1 MIDRLQNIFPFFWQ
15 GLRNSYTQIFFSNH
29 KILGYLLIFVT
40 LFDVN
45 AGISGLIAV
54 SVTNT
59 AAYLMGLNRQQII
72 HGLYGFN
79 SLLVGLGLGLYF
91 QPGWSFSIILIFA
104 SLLTLLVTVSLAG
117 ILGKYG
123 LPYLSLPFLAG
134 IWIVMLS
141 TREITHLDISE
152 RGIYTLNEMYTL
164 GGLPMMHIYDW
175 FDQINWAEPIKIY
188 FRSLGAIF
196 FQYHLFAGLVIALG
210 ILLWSRMAWL
220 LSVIGFA
227 AAYLFYQVVGANI
240 NELGYTYI
248 GFNYILTAIAIGG
261 FFTVPSVYSILW
273 VILSIPLL
281 AFFTISGNA
290 ILAPLQLSVFSLPFN
305 MVVIMFLYVF
315 KLRERFYDK
324 PGLVYVQQFNPEKN
338 LYSSLVNR
346 SRLAHLEKIEMK
358 LPFWGFWKVTQGING
373 QHTHKESWRHAW
385 DFEMTDDEGKTY
397 RNQGDRLEDYYC
409 FGKPVVA
416 AASGYVTEVV
426 DTIEDN
432 QIGDMNLN
440 FNWGNTVVIS
450 HTTGL
455 FSQSSHLKLGTVL
468 VKKGQYV
475 QKGQQIASCGNSGR
489 SPYPHLHFQFQSA
502 SEIGSHTLD
511 YPFAA
516 YLSRDPEIK
525 FHSSDQ
531 PLLDQLV
538 SNNIVDDQLDKA
550 LHFIPGQEIKF
561 KRQDSEEEIVWQVET
576 DIYNKSYLL
585 CKKTQSKAWI
595 NRLPDM
601 FYFTH
606 FEGNRNSYLYDFYLA
621 AYQVVT
627 GAHKGL
633 VIEDQITLSEFPI
646 KWMRILQD
654 FVAPFKRFLETAY
667 RIEYVKT
674 GNTIGAGLIELKAE
688 VRFKW
693 RQKTIT
699 KKQYTLTF
707 VDSKLSQFVIY
718 KNDQEIFLNRE

>member
-29 KILGYLLIFVT
+29 KILGFLLIFVT
-40 LFDVN
+40 LFDLN

-91 QPGWSFSIILIFA
+91 QPGWSYLIILIFA

-117 ILGKYG
+117 VLGKYG

-152 RGIYTLNEMYTL
+152 RGIYTLNEMYVL
-164 GGLPMMHIYDW
+164 GGMPMLRIYDW
-175 FDQINWAEPIKIY
+175 FDHLNWAEPIKIY

-196 FQYHLFAGLVIALG
+196 FQYHLFAGLVIAFG
-210 ILLWSRMAWL
+210 ILLWSRLAWL
-220 LSVIGFA
+220 LSVIGFV

-261 FFTVPSVYSILW
+261 FFVVPSVYSILW

-281 AFFTISGNA
+281 AFISISGNT
-290 ILAPLQLSVFSLPFN
+290 ILAPLQLSVLSLPFN
-305 MVVIMFLYVF
+305 IVVIMFLYVF

-373 QHTHKESWRHAW
+373 HHTHKESWRHAW
-385 DFEMTDDEGKTY
+385 DFEMTDGEGKTY

-416 AASGYVTEVV
+416 AANGYVTEIV

-432 QIGDMNLN
+432 EIGDMNLN

-450 HTTGL
+450 HATGL
-455 FSQSSHLKLGTVL
+455 FSQSSHLKLGSVL
-468 VKKGQYV
+468 VKKGQYI

-489 SPYPHLHFQFQSA
+489 SPYPHLHFQFQTA

-516 YLSRDPEIK
+516 YLSRDPQIN

-538 SNNIVDDQLDKA
+538 SNNIIDDQLDKA
-550 LHFIPGQEIKF
+550 LHFIPGQEIRF
-561 KRQDSEEEIVWQVET
+561 KVEDSDEEIVWIVET

-585 CKKTQSKAWI
+585 CTETQSKAWF

-606 FEGNRNSYLYDFYLA
+606 FEGNRKSFLYDFYLA
-621 AYQVVT
+621 AYQIIT

-633 VIEDQITLSEFPI
+633 VIEDQITLSEFPV
-646 KWMRILQD
+646 KWMRFTQD
-654 FVAPFKRFLETAY
+654 FLAPFVQFLHVKYKT
-667 RIEYVKT
+667 EYVQA
-674 GNTIGAGLIELKAE
+674 GNTIGAGTIELQSE
-688 VRFKW
+688 TSFLVSSRLVE
-693 RQKTIT
+693 
-699 KKQYTLTF
+699 KKQYGIVF
-707 VDSKLSQFVIY
+707 SEGKLSRFTIIKKHNKLV
-718 KNDQEIFLNRE
+718 LTRE

>member
-1 MIDRLQNIFPFFWQ
+1 
-15 GLRNSYTQIFFSNH
+15 
-29 KILGYLLIFVT
+29 
-40 LFDVN
+40 
-45 AGISGLIAV
+45 
-54 SVTNT
+54 
-59 AAYLMGLNRQQII
+59 
-72 HGLYGFN
+72 
-79 SLLVGLGLGLYF
+79 
-91 QPGWSFSIILIFA
+91 
-104 SLLTLLVTVSLAG
+104 
-117 ILGKYG
+117 
-123 LPYLSLPFLAG
+123 
-134 IWIVMLS
+134 
-141 TREITHLDISE
+141 
-152 RGIYTLNEMYTL
+152 
-164 GGLPMMHIYDW
+164 
-175 FDQINWAEPIKIY
+175 
-188 FRSLGAIF
+188 
-196 FQYHLFAGLVIALG
+196 
-210 ILLWSRMAWL
+210 
-220 LSVIGFA
+220 
-227 AAYLFYQVVGANI
+227 
-240 NELGYTYI
+240 
-248 GFNYILTAIAIGG
+248 
-261 FFTVPSVYSILW
+261 
-273 VILSIPLL
+273 
-281 AFFTISGNA
+281 
-290 ILAPLQLSVFSLPFN
+290 
-305 MVVIMFLYVF
+305 
-315 KLRERFYDK
+315 
-324 PGLVYVQQFNPEKN
+324 VQQFNPEKN